1 MSKMNLVR
9 LLASAMALLLAA
21 VSMGCGKAKDAE
33 SAGSHAPDSVVHV
46 PAAAVGAGEIRIDVV
61 LLRSLADT
69 LAVSGEI
76 QANPL
81 KVAHVS
87 ARVSGTVQSI
97 TVVAGDR
104 VHQGQILATLYS
116 PEFLAA
122 QSDFL
127 LAHER
132 AERAK
137 LAGNTDAGALQSIA
151 QSSGHRLEVLGAAA
165 TDLEAL
171 HRSHEPIP
179 YLPLRSPIAGVL
191 TEVEAAAGKQVTAGT
206 DLFGTSDLSEVW
218 AVVDA
223 YERDIGTL
231 SVGQPAEIIAT
242 AYPGR
247 RFAGRLSSLEGA
259 MREETRTLSV
269 RLRVD
274 NPGLALKPGMFVT
287 ARIATGRTR
296 QALVI
301 SEAGVQE
308 LGDRKVVFVALS
320 DSEFVAR
327 PVEVRP
333 LGGDLV
339 EITSGV
345 RPGERVAVHGAFL
358 IKSQALKGELG
369 EE

>member
-1 MSKMNLVR
+1 MSKLSSVR
-9 LLASAMALLLAA
+9 PLAFAMALLLAA
-21 VSMGCGKAKDAE
+21 VSMGCSKAKEAE
-33 SAGSHAPDSVVHV
+33 PVENRAPDSLVHV
-46 PAAAVGAGEIRIDVV
+46 PATAVGTGELRIEPAA
-61 LLRSLADT
+61 LRPLADT

-87 ARVSGTVQSI
+87 ARVSGTIQSLAA
-97 TVVAGDR
+97 VAGDR
-104 VHQGQILATLYS
+104 VRRGQILATLYS

-137 LAGNTDAGALQSIA
+137 LAGSPDAGSLQSIA
-151 QSSGHRLEVLGAAA
+151 QSAGHRLEVLGAAA
-165 TDLEAL
+165 SDLETI
-171 HRSHEPIP
+171 HRTHETIP
-179 YLPLRSPIAGVL
+179 YLPLRSPIAGVA
-191 TEVEAAAGKQVTAGT
+191 TEVEAAVGKQVTAGT
-206 DLFGTSDLSEVW
+206 DLFGISDLSEVW
-218 AVVDA
+218 AVVEA

-231 SVGQPAEIIAT
+231 SAGQPTEIGAT

-247 RFAGRLSSLEGA
+247 RFAGHVSSLEGTMKEA
-259 MREETRTLSV
+259 TRTMSV
-269 RLRVD
+269 RLRVE
-274 NPGLALKPGMFVT
+274 NPGLALKPGMFVS
-287 ARIATGRTR
+287 ARVATGRTR
-296 QALVI
+296 QAVVL
-301 SEAGVQE
+301 SEAAVQD

-327 PVEVRP
+327 PVDVRP

-339 EITSGV
+339 EVTQGL
-345 RPGERVAVHGAFL
+345 RPGTRVAVQGAFL
-358 IKSQALKGELG
+358 VKSQALKGELG

>member
-1 MSKMNLVR
+1 MLKMSFIRPLALAMVP
-9 LLASAMALLLAA
+9 LLAV
-21 VSMGCGKAKDAE
+21 VSMGCSKAKDAE
-33 SAGSHAPDSVVHV
+33 PAESPAPDSLVHV
-46 PAAAVGAGEIRIDVV
+46 PAAAVGTGEVRIEAIA
-61 LLRSLADT
+61 LRSLADT

-87 ARVSGTVQSI
+87 ARVSGTIQSV
-97 TVVAGDR
+97 TAVAGDR
-104 VHQGQILATLYS
+104 VRRGQILATLYS

-132 AERAK
+132 AERGK
-137 LAGNTDAGALQSIA
+137 LAGSPDAGGLQSIA

-165 TDLEAL
+165 NELETL

-179 YLPLRSPIAGVL
+179 FLPLRSPIAGVL

-206 DLFGTSDLSEVW
+206 DLFGISDLSDVW
-218 AVVDA
+218 AVIEA

-247 RFAGRLSSLEGA
+247 RFAGRVSSLEGA
-259 MREETRTLSV
+259 MTEATRTLSV
-269 RLRVD
+269 RLRVG
-274 NPGLALKPGMFVT
+274 NPGLALKPGMFVS

-296 QALVI
+296 QAVVI
-301 SEAGVQE
+301 SEAAVQE

-320 DSEFVAR
+320 DSQFVAR

-339 EITSGV
+339 EVTQGLL
-345 RPGERVAVHGAFL
+345 PGARVAVHGAFL
-358 IKSQALKGELG
+358 IKSQALKSELG
-369 EE
+369 EG

>member
-1 MSKMNLVR
+1 MSKMS
-9 LLASAMALLLAA
+9 LLRPLAFAMALLLAA
-21 VSMGCGKAKDAE
+21 VSMGCSKAKDAE
-33 SAGSHAPDSVVHV
+33 PAESRAPDSLVHV
-46 PAAAVGAGEIRIDVV
+46 PTAAVNTGELRIEAVM
-61 LLRSLADT
+61 LRALADT

-87 ARVSGTVQSI
+87 ARVSGTIQNV
-97 TVVAGDR
+97 TAVGGDR
-104 VHQGQILATLYS
+104 VRRSQILATLYS

-132 AERAK
+132 ADRAK
-137 LAGNTDAGALQSIA
+137 ASGSPDAEALQSIA
-151 QSSGHRLEVLGAAA
+151 HSSDRRLEVMGANAA
-165 TDLEAL
+165 DVETL
-171 HRSHEPIP
+171 HRTQGSIP
-179 YLPLRSPIAGVL
+179 YLLLRSPIAGVI
-191 TEVEAAAGKQVTAGT
+191 TEVEAAAGKQVAPGT
-206 DLFGTSDLSEVW
+206 DLFGIADLSEVW
-218 AVVDA
+218 AVVEA
-223 YERDIGTL
+223 YEGDIGKL
-231 SVGQPAEIIAT
+231 SVGQPAQVNTT

-247 RFAGRLSSLEGA
+247 SFAGRVSSFEGTIKEA
-259 MREETRTLSV
+259 TRTLGV

-296 QALVI
+296 QAIVV
-301 SEAGVQE
+301 SEAAVQE
-308 LGDRKVVFVALS
+308 LGGRKVVFVALS

-339 EITSGV
+339 EVTSGLQ
-345 RPGERVAVHGAFL
+345 PGEPVAVHGAFL